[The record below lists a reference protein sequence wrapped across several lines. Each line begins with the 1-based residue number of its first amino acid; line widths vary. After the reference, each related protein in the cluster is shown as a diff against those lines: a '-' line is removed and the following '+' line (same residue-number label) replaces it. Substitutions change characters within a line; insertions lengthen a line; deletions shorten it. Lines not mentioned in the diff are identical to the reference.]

1 MRTIQLS
8 DEMSEKLWKRLQFK
22 TAPEWVYLR
31 NKLFESTGL
40 PGIVRDM
47 RSGKTVIRTKVFNLE
62 PSKQKLC
69 NKCKKIIQNLMD
81 HIMC

>member
-1 MRTIQLS
+1 MRIIELS
-8 DEMSEKLWKRLQFK
+8 NEMAEKLWKRLQFK

-31 NKLFESTGL
+31 NKLFVSTGF
-40 PGIVRDM
+40 PGVIHDIQ
-47 RSGKTVIRTKVFNLE
+47 SGKIIVQTKTFQMK